1 MDWQISDILNSL
13 ERQQPSHIA
22 LVIDGQTLTAFDH
35 PSAAQ
40 LREILFRVLIPKI
53 HSVICCRSSPSQKAL
68 LVSAVRDETPPPPGT
83 SYPSRVWWWIK
94 TSARSHLRPRTLAI
108 GDGANDLAM
117 ITAANVGIGI
127 SGREGQQA
135 ARVADVSIAQFRYL
149 SKLLLV
155 HGRWN
160 YHRITRF
167 VLGSF
172 WKETLFWFPAAL
184 YQIATG
190 FTGTS
195 VYESTALT
203 LYGVAFTTLCTMTI
217 GAFEKDL
224 KARTLLAVPELY
236 AYGRKAKGLN
246 WNVFASWICNAV
258 LAGTII
264 SVIAWAGYGG
274 AFLNTPDDNGLYAIG
289 TLVFIACMIWTNT
302 KVL

>member
-1 MDWQISDILNSL
+1 
-13 ERQQPSHIA
+13 
-22 LVIDGQTLTAFDH
+22 
-35 PSAAQ
+35 
-40 LREILFRVLIPKI
+40 
-53 HSVICCRSSPSQKAL
+53 
-68 LVSAVRDETPPPPGT
+68 
-83 SYPSRVWWWIK
+83 
-94 TSARSHLRPRTLAI
+94 
-108 GDGANDLAM
+108 M
-117 ITAANVGIGI
+117 ITAANVGVGI

-135 ARVADVSIAQFRYL
+135 SRVADVSVAQFRYL
-149 SKLLLV
+149 AKLLLV

-160 YHRITRF
+160 YHRVTRF

-224 KARTLLAVPELY
+224 HARTLMAVPELY
-236 AYGRKAKGLN
+236 AYGQKAKGLN
-246 WNVFASWICNAV
+246 WAVFASWICNAV
-258 LAGTII
+258 LAGSTI
-264 SVIAWAGYGG
+264 SFIAWAAYGG
-274 AFLNTPDDNGLYAIG
+274 WFLTTPDDNGLYAIG
-289 TLVFIACMIWTNT
+289 TLVFIACMIWTNI